1 MSGRPAESR
10 ARIIFWARSWGQPAR
25 SGNWPFPSRLF
36 SFVAELQKH
45 YWELLMHLYSPSLLP
60 TVPAVSPVSTN
71 PKELWREIGA
81 LHLLV
86 CLLALHVS
94 ISIPLSNVRLNLG
107 WGHISM
113 KHFTVSHRHF
123 HTVASQMRTVR
134 HALKEVVAFYFLSV
148 ECYEELS
155 GFWCR
160 KKKIKKAPRDI
171 IKKFKIC
178 YRLNSPLVVT
188 VVVALFPPCFHL
200 ELSHTWLHVYRIPSS
215 VCSVYKGLGVVM
227 QPSMRAHKAVKI
239 MPQRH
244 DSFGMQS
251 HGLTGKSRNQGSN
264 C

>member
-1 MSGRPAESR
+1 MWPWMSGRPAESR

-25 SGNWPFPSRLF
+25 SGNWAFPSRLF

-45 YWELLMHLYSPSLLP
+45 YWELLMDLYSPSLLP

-71 PKELWREIGA
+71 PKELWREIVA

-94 ISIPLSNVRLNLG
+94 IYIPLSNVRLNLG

-113 KHFTVSHRHF
+113 KHFTVSHHHF

-160 KKKIKKAPRDI
+160 KKTQKAYKGYHKEIQNLLQTKLTTCSDCGGCPI
-171 IKKFKIC
+171 
-178 YRLNSPLVVT
+178 ST
-188 VVVALFPPCFHL
+188 LFPP
-200 ELSHTWLHVYRIPSS
+200 WIKPHV
-215 VCSVYKGLGVVM
+215 VTCL
-227 QPSMRAHKAVKI
+227 
-239 MPQRH
+239 
-244 DSFGMQS
+244 
-251 HGLTGKSRNQGSN
+251 
-264 C
+264 

>member
-1 MSGRPAESR
+1 MGPYLNEAFHCKSSSFSHCCFPDENSKTCPEGSGC
-10 ARIIFWARSWGQPAR
+10 F
-25 SGNWPFPSRLF
+25 
-36 SFVAELQKH
+36 
-45 YWELLMHLYSPSLLP
+45 LLSVCRM
-60 TVPAVSPVSTN
+60 
-71 PKELWREIGA
+71 LWRVEWV
-81 LHLLV
+81 LV
-86 CLLALHVS
+86 
-94 ISIPLSNVRLNLG
+94 
-107 WGHISM
+107 
-113 KHFTVSHRHF
+113 
-123 HTVASQMRTVR
+123 Q
-134 HALKEVVAFYFLSV
+134 
-148 ECYEELS
+148 
-155 GFWCR
+155 

-178 YRLNSPLVVT
+178 YRLKSPLVVT